1 MQYADR
7 QRSARSLE
15 WRCWEQWQGA
25 QQIFARSSPTSWV
38 QHGQIST
45 LGLPGTPLG
54 GMRCSAIAPEH
65 FATIG
70 GHVGSLAPQ
79 RATLHGAPRALA
91 LGPGRSRQRATPRHV
106 AARLAVRFALP
117 SPQCPAAPSPSFL
130 CAWAQPLLPPEAAQ
144 ELSGVQQL
152 PAGLQED
159 LRPQVHQLALAWR
172 PGKGTEDTPFLGG
185 DPAPSAA
192 IWVKSSRD
200 TKHMAHISQAP
211 DLLSQAQSEPLRSRL
226 DPLDRE

>member
-15 WRCWEQWQGA
+15 WRCLWSCMGTMAWCAADFRAIQPRWA
-25 QQIFARSSPTSWV
+25 QR
-38 QHGQIST
+38 GQIST

-106 AARLAVRFALP
+106 AARLAVHFALP
-117 SPQCPAAPSPSFL
+117 SPQRTPAPSPSFS
-130 CAWAQPLLPPEAAQ
+130 CAWAQPLLPPEAEQ

-152 PAGLQED
+152 PASLQED
-159 LRPQVHQLALAWR
+159 LRPQVHQLALAR
-172 PGKGTEDTPFLGG
+172 HPGKGTEDEPFLGG
-185 DPAPSAA
+185 DPAHLRPS
-192 IWVKSSRD
+192 WPRPR
-200 TKHMAHISQAP
+200 AHKRAFG
-211 DLLSQAQSEPLRSRL
+211 RF
-226 DPLDRE
+226 